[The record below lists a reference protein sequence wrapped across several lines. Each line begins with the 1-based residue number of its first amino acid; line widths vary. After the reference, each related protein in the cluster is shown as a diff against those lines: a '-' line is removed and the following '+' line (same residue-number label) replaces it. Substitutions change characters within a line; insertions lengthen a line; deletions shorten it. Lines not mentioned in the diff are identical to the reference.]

1 MTVKVETI
9 RGRENDDGIKGKRRK
24 ESCCRGIVCFTCFEK
39 GRVAPRAFTKD
50 DIVCEALKQPL
61 LNANESEQHVGPLAV
76 NCVRTGCKMANAHKI
91 VVATSLYTGYTRRV
105 VVSSRFNSNTI
116 HDSSSRKQLR
126 AITTLNT
133 VI

>member
-1 MTVKVETI
+1 MMMGLKGSEKRKAAVAASCVSRASRKVEWLL
-9 RGRENDDGIKGKRRK
+9 
-24 ESCCRGIVCFTCFEK
+24 
-39 GRVAPRAFTKD
+39 ALLPRMTSF
-50 DIVCEALKQPL
+50 CEALKQPV
-61 LNANESEQHVGPLAV
+61 LNANESEQHVGTLAV

-105 VVSSRFNSNTI
+105 VVSSRLNSNTI